1 MFCRGEQHLFEGKA
15 LNILCNTCHNIIWAS
30 EQPLL
35 YPMSCRPQ
43 TDKQRSKIT
52 ATCINKIQRAILQ
65 VHQNNENAIIDT
77 AVQCMFPEPD
87 FFQIPRTVLGRI
99 QRRRP
104 TAYIFENIDRVSRKK
119 KTKTTT
125 KTSPVLAQK
134 IHVGISGRIT
144 KTRQPTITCYHDKY
158 YFLRE

>member
-87 FFQIPRTVLGRI
+87 FFQILRTVLGRI

-119 KTKTTT
+119 KQQQQ
-125 KTSPVLAQK
+125 QK
-134 IHVGISGRIT
+134 P
-144 KTRQPTITCYHDKY
+144 RQCQRKRFMLGYLGELLKLDNQQ
-158 YFLRE
+158 

>member
-15 LNILCNTCHNIIWAS
+15 LNILCNTCHNIKWAS

-35 YPMSCRPQ
+35 YPMSCRPH

-77 AVQCMFPEPD
+77 AVCSRNQT
-87 FFQIPRTVLGRI
+87 FFKSQELFSVES
-99 QRRRP
+99 RREDQLLTFLKYRQ
-104 TAYIFENIDRVSRKK
+104 SQKK
-119 KTKTTT
+119 KTKT

-144 KTRQPTITCYHDKY
+144 KARQPTITCYHDKY
-158 YFLRE
+158 

>member
-15 LNILCNTCHNIIWAS
+15 LNILCNTCHNIKWAS

-52 ATCINKIQRAILQ
+52 ATCINKIQPAILQ

-77 AVQCMFPEPD
+77 AVKCMFPELD
-87 FFQIPRTVLGRI
+87 FFFKSQELFSVESRGEDQLLTFLKIQIEL
-99 QRRRP
+99 
-104 TAYIFENIDRVSRKK
+104 AE
-119 KTKTTT
+119 KTKT

>member
-77 AVQCMFPEPD
+77 AVQCMFPELD
-87 FFQIPRTVLGRI
+87 FFQISRTVLGRT

-119 KTKTTT
+119 K
-125 KTSPVLAQK
+125 QK
-134 IHVGISGRIT
+134 QQQ
-144 KTRQPTITCYHDKY
+144 KLRQCQRKRFMLGYLGELLKLDNQQ
-158 YFLRE
+158 